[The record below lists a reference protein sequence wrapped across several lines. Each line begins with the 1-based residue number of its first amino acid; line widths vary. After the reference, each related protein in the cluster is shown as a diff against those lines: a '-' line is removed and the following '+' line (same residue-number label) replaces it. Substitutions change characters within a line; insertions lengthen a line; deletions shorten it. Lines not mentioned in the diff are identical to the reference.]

1 MLSIFVE
8 EVVENHWRRV
18 AGLYDLKTLGS
29 EKVDA
34 KTGES
39 KCTPLFLF
47 PFLSCK
53 ILTFLMLF
61 FC

>member
-39 KCTPLFLF
+39 KCTFISF
-47 PFLSCK
+47 YEF
-53 ILTFLMLF
+53 
-61 FC
+61 